1 MRISSKLLIVFLTA
15 TLAMFA
21 QGFGQ
26 GQGAANG
33 RQSRNG
39 AGTGQPQLDLTQ
51 QTVIEGEV
59 SGVNIGFGAQYPSIE
74 VQGTNI
80 KVAPAWFLLE
90 NDFELAE
97 KDLVRVVAAP
107 STSVTD
113 PYLHALS
120 IIKTVS
126 GEEILLRD
134 ETGLPL
140 WTGGHA
146 GRRGPGQGTRQR
158 DPRGNGAQNGG
169 CVDPA
174 TIQTATGV
182 IEQVTLTAGIQQ
194 PTLSVNA
201 NGQLISVKIGPARVL
216 LAADFELKAGD
227 PITIRFATATCTGEL
242 VALDLT
248 NKDGV
253 TIKLRNDD
261 GSRAW

>member
-1 MRISSKLLIVFLTA
+1 MRISSKLMIVFLTA
-15 TLAMFA
+15 TLATFA

-26 GQGAANG
+26 GQGTGNG
-33 RQSRNG
+33 RQGRNG
-39 AGTGQPQLDLTQ
+39 NGTGQPQLDLTQ
-51 QTVIEGEV
+51 QTVVEGEV
-59 SGVNIGFGAQYPSIE
+59 AAVNIGFGAQYPSIQ
-74 VQGTNI
+74 VQGTTI
-80 KVAPAWFLLE
+80 KIAPAWFLLE

-107 STSVTD
+107 STAATD

-134 ETGLPL
+134 ESGIPL
-140 WTGGHA
+140 WTGGRGA
-146 GRRGPGQGTRQR
+146 RQGPGQGRQQR
-158 DPRGNGAQNGG
+158 DPRGNGPQNGG

-174 TIQTATGV
+174 TIHTANGV
-182 IEQVTLTAGIQQ
+182 IEQVTLAAGIQQ

-201 NGQLISVKIGPARVL
+201 DGQLISIKIGPARVL

-227 PITIRFATATCTGEL
+227 PITIRFATAACTGEL